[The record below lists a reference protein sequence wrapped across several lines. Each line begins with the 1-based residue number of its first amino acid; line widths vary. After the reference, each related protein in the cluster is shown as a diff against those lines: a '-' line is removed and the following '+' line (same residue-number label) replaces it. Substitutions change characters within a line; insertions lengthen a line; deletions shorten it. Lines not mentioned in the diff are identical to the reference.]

1 MEPTGPT
8 SRSARGATSRVGE
21 RHSLGRLVADEL
33 RRAILGG
40 RYKPGERLV
49 EDRLSADLGVSR
61 IPVREA
67 LQLLSAEGL
76 IELQPRRGASVAA
89 VSTEVAREMVEVRAL
104 LEGLNA
110 RLAARRHEPGV
121 VADLRETLRK
131 GNAAAISG
139 SVEELVDLNSEFH
152 DLLAKAGRNTI
163 LWDIMRGLRERTS
176 LVFAANS
183 KGRAK
188 EDWQEHSGI
197 LAAVIDGDEEL
208 ASLLATRHVFK
219 AAEAALASAATRSD
233 DPAG

>member
-1 MEPTGPT
+1 MESAGPT

-110 RLAARRHEPGV
+110 RLAARRHEPAV
-121 VADLRETLRK
+121 VAELRETLRK
-131 GNAAAISG
+131 GNAAAVSG
-139 SVEELVDLNSEFH
+139 TVEELVDLNSEFH

-163 LWDIMRGLRERTS
+163 LWDIMRGCGSARASSSPPTARVAQRTT
-176 LVFAANS
+176 
-183 KGRAK
+183 GR
-188 EDWQEHSGI
+188 STP
-197 LAAVIDGDEEL
+197 
-208 ASLLATRHVFK
+208 ASSR
-219 AAEAALASAATRSD
+219 R
-233 DPAG
+233 